1 MNFLRT
7 GPALTHLCTL
17 NVWHVVDVKY
27 LLNDKERSRIAGTR
41 WGGGVALVEKV
52 EGFFAS
58 TYSSLPISLFEE
70 GDRMGETVATHGH

>member
-7 GPALTHLCTL
+7 GPALTHLCAL

-27 LLNDKERSRIAGTR
+27 LLNDKERSSIAGTR
-41 WGGGVALVEKV
+41 WGGGGLVEKA

-58 TYSSLPISLFEE
+58 TYSALPINLFEE